1 MHQAIQ
7 ISDGLLQQLSS
18 FFSLQGL
25 LSSVDDLLNKLLESE
40 DTYLLSVY
48 IGSVMPN
55 DSEWEK
61 MRQSLP
67 MQVCLKLEHISLILK
82 FGFHRGLNI
91 FVSVKG
97 K

>member
-67 MQVCLKLEHISLILK
+67 MQVCLKLEHISHSEVWI
-82 FGFHRGLNI
+82 
-91 FVSVKG
+91 S
-97 K
+97 

>member
-1 MHQAIQ
+1 M
-7 ISDGLLQQLSS
+7 
-18 FFSLQGL
+18 
-25 LSSVDDLLNKLLESE
+25 SSVEDLLNKLLESE

-67 MQVCLKLEHISLILK
+67 MQVCLKLESAYLILK
-82 FGFHRGLNI
+82 FGFHTGLNI
-91 FVSVKG
+91 FVSVEG